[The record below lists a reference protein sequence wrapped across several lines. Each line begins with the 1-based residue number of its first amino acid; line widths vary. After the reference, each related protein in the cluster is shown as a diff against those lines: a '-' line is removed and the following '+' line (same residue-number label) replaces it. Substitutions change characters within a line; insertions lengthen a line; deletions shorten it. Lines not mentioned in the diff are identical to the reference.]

1 MKTTAIII
9 ALFTLFCTTGQSQEK
24 KESTILIS
32 EDNLISLINKIKET
46 RDAILLANNNS
57 RQNDGSMKT
66 INDKSKEKI
75 TVQDYQISAIYA
87 KLQTLEYDIKQ
98 LNTAMNSGQKQTT
111 NKESV
116 TVITPPSSVTN
127 TVSSLPNGSYKE
139 SNRFTQEIV
148 ALEKKI
154 IALKEEAK
162 EQSFLQNKVENDNR
176 PNNNYNELLRLLNSK
191 NNAKDT
197 LVIEQKELSDYAE
210 LMEKFDSFKSE
221 VYFDNN
227 SKIIKENQSKTLDQI
242 ITILKSTEKI
252 DVYLKGFASNI
263 GNPLYNQNLSVQRTE
278 TVKKYLVKQGIHPA
292 RILTQYHGIDYS
304 ETKDELARRVE
315 LSFIIRK

>member
-1 MKTTAIII
+1 
-9 ALFTLFCTTGQSQEK
+9 
-24 KESTILIS
+24 
-32 EDNLISLINKIKET
+32 
-46 RDAILLANNNS
+46 
-57 RQNDGSMKT
+57 
-66 INDKSKEKI
+66 
-75 TVQDYQISAIYA
+75 
-87 KLQTLEYDIKQ
+87 
-98 LNTAMNSGQKQTT
+98 
-111 NKESV
+111 
-116 TVITPPSSVTN
+116 
-127 TVSSLPNGSYKE
+127 
-139 SNRFTQEIV
+139 
-148 ALEKKI
+148 
-154 IALKEEAK
+154 
-162 EQSFLQNKVENDNR
+162 
-176 PNNNYNELLRLLNSK
+176 
-191 NNAKDT
+191 

-210 LMEKFDSFKSE
+210 LMEKFDSFKRE

>member
-191 NNAKDT
+191 NNSKDT

>member
-176 PNNNYNELLRLLNSK
+176 PNNNYDELLRLLNSK
-191 NNAKDT
+191 NNSKDT

>member
-46 RDAILLANNNS
+46 RDAILLTNSNS
-57 RQNDGSMKT
+57 RQNGGSIKT
-66 INDKSKEKI
+66 INFKSNEKI
-75 TVQDYQISAIYA
+75 TVQNSQISAIYA

-191 NNAKDT
+191 NNSKDT

-227 SKIIKENQSKTLDQI
+227 SKIIKENQSKTIDQI
-242 ITILKSTEKI
+242 ITILKSTEKL
-252 DVYLKGFASNI
+252 DVYLQGFASNI

>member
-46 RDAILLANNNS
+46 RDAILLTNNNS
-57 RQNDGSMKT
+57 RQNDGSIKT
-66 INDKSKEKI
+66 INFKSNEKI
-75 TVQDYQISAIYA
+75 TVQNSQISAIYG

-127 TVSSLPNGSYKE
+127 TVSSLPNGSYRE

-148 ALEKKI
+148 ELEKRI

-176 PNNNYNELLRLLNSK
+176 PNNNYDELIRLLNSK

-227 SKIIKENQSKTLDQI
+227 SKIIKENQSKTIDQI
-242 ITILKSTEKI
+242 ITILKSTEKL
-252 DVYLKGFASNI
+252 DVYLQGFASNI

>member
-1 MKTTAIII
+1 
-9 ALFTLFCTTGQSQEK
+9 
-24 KESTILIS
+24 
-32 EDNLISLINKIKET
+32 
-46 RDAILLANNNS
+46 
-57 RQNDGSMKT
+57 MKT

-176 PNNNYNELLRLLNSK
+176 PNNNYDELLRLLNSK
-191 NNAKDT
+191 NNSKDT

-227 SKIIKENQSKTLDQI
+227 SKIIKENQSKTIDQI
-242 ITILKSTEKI
+242 ITILKSTEKL
-252 DVYLKGFASNI
+252 DVYLQGFASNI